1 MFTKSFDKAE
11 LVEAL
16 KAKGAP
22 LAEDAIQAAADTI
35 LDWVAA
41 GCALH
46 ENAFVKM
53 GGPVVLA
60 VKPLVNEQLDKID
73 GVVGQ

>member
-16 KAKGAP
+16 KAKSLP
-22 LAEDAIQAAADTI
+22 IAEDALQELADTF
-35 LDWVAA
+35 LDWMAA
-41 GCALH
+41 GCAFH
-46 ENAFVKM
+46 ENPFVKM
-53 GGPVVLA
+53 GGPVVMA
-60 VKPLVNEQLDKID
+60 IKPLAKEQLDKLD